1 MMPLRLTTGIEEAAR
16 QAETFGF
23 EWHHA
28 VLAVIIILGMW
39 AFNEWLTFW
48 KMRRWK

>member
-1 MMPLRLTTGIEEAAR
+1 MRLTTGLEEAAR

-23 EWHHA
+23 GWHHL

-39 AFNEWLTFW
+39 AFNEWLMWRQT
-48 KMRRWK
+48 RRRR